1 MMQAMSLAGVTPLIQ
16 GTLSGR
22 DLFFSQVSIDT
33 RTLKPGDLYVALAG
47 ERFDGHDFIP
57 DAVRAG
63 ACAVIAERAVEVDVP
78 LIQVDDTRRAL
89 GQLAALNREAFGGGV
104 IAVTGSCGKT
114 TTRAMLSAVF
124 SVAGT
129 VIATEGNLNNAIGAP
144 LTLFRLSPGADFA
157 VIELGASGVG
167 EIAWTGSLAAP
178 DVGIITNASEAH
190 LEGFGS
196 LENIVRAKGE
206 LIECVPA
213 SGTVVLNRDDPA
225 FDQWLERAGD
235 RTVMSVSAQGDTGA
249 TFRAANIREDSDGVA
264 FELETAAGESVA
276 VRIPLPGR
284 HNVSNALL
292 TAAAAY
298 AQNLTLETIVSGLA
312 QVKSVSGRLEP
323 VALRPGVTLL
333 DDSYNANPASMG
345 SALQALASMPGRRVA
360 VLGDMLELGSEAEAR
375 HEAIGA
381 QARELGIDL
390 LMATGDYARAY
401 ARGFGEPN
409 VIDDT
414 PEMLAD
420 RLWDQLD
427 GATSI
432 LVKGSRSAGMDRAV
446 AHLRKRNSDE
456 CFSG

>member
-16 GTLSGR
+16 GTLKGS

-33 RTLKPGDLYVALAG
+33 RTLKPGDLYVALTG
-47 ERFDGHDFIP
+47 ERFDGHDFVQE
-57 DAVRAG
+57 AVRAG
-63 ACAVIAERAVEVDVP
+63 ACAVIAEHPVNVEVP
-78 LIQVDDTRRAL
+78 LIQVADSRRAL
-89 GQLAALNREAFGGGV
+89 GQLAALNRQAFGGRV

-114 TTRAMLSAVF
+114 TTRSMLSTVF
-124 SVAGT
+124 SGAGT
-129 VIATEGNLNNAIGAP
+129 VIATQGNLNNEIGAP
-144 LTLFRLSPGADFA
+144 LTLFQLSPGADYA

-167 EIAWTGSLAAP
+167 EIAWTGSLTAP

-206 LIECVPA
+206 LIDCVVH

-225 FDQWLERAGD
+225 FARWLERAGE
-235 RTVMSVSAQGDTGA
+235 RNVMSISAEGDAEA
-249 TFRAANIREDSDGVA
+249 TLRASNIREDGDGVG
-264 FELETAAGESVA
+264 FELETAAGESVE

-298 AQNLTLETIVSGLA
+298 AQNLTLDTIVNGLA
-312 QVKSVSGRLEP
+312 QITSVAGRLEP

-333 DDSYNANPASMG
+333 DDSYNANPASMA
-345 SALQALASMPGRRVA
+345 SALQALARMPGRRVA
-360 VLGDMLELGSEAEAR
+360 MLGDMAELGAGAEAR
-375 HEAIGA
+375 HEAIGSK
-381 QARELGIDL
+381 ARELGIDL
-390 LMATGDYARAY
+390 LMVTGNYARTY
-401 ARGFGEPN
+401 ANGFGEPT
-409 VIDDT
+409 IIGDT

-420 RLWDQLD
+420 QLWDQLD

-446 AHLRKRNSDE
+446 AHLRKRNNNE